1 MSPKLWFKKR
11 PLSWSFS
18 CYPDMVIANYCDLSP
33 SMLLS
38 VNRTALKRI
47 CYIAAFNLFIYNY
60 LIGARPQ
67 WPWAPIITPPH
78 SRKRENHRQVLCLK
92 TLSCPDPRKRERE
105 KLREWKENTSLSSQ
119 NISATLCPRVDANNF
134 FDIFPDQTQWGSN
147 RLVWLNW
154 EETRKSAFFVKRWRF
169 FTQAMQLIFLCR
181 KLKI

>member
-1 MSPKLWFKKR
+1 MVIFLLSWHGHCQLLWFVAINVAVCQQDCIKTN
-11 PLSWSFS
+11 LLHS
-18 CYPDMVIANYCDLSP
+18 CIQ
-33 SMLLS
+33 
-38 VNRTALKRI
+38 
-47 CYIAAFNLFIYNY
+47 FIYLQLSDRCKTAMTMGPYHYPTYND
-60 LIGARPQ
+60 LLLP
-67 WPWAPIITPPH
+67 PPH

-92 TLSCPDPRKRERE
+92 TLSCPKPRKRERE

-169 FTQAMQLIFLCR
+169 YTHAMQLIFLCR

>member
-1 MSPKLWFKKR
+1 MSPKLWLKKR

-92 TLSCPDPRKRERE
+92 TLSCPKPGKRERE
-105 KLREWKENTSLSSQ
+105 KLREWKENTSLSSH

-134 FDIFPDQTQWGSN
+134 YDIFPDQTQSGGKQPFGVNGLRSN
-147 RLVWLNW
+147 
-154 EETRKSAFFVKRWRF
+154 KKKC
-169 FTQAMQLIFLCR
+169 FLCETMDIFYSSNAIN
-181 KLKI
+181 LFVP